1 MARFPSLWPCAAI
14 AACFALCLT
23 PQLLAQPKPAPATIR
38 VVTPPLVNY
47 TPLLVAR
54 DKGGFGEEGLSVSW
68 QSVAQTAVAI
78 EAVFGGSV
86 EFGGGGVLEPMIARG
101 NGLDLMFA
109 VPTARV
115 RSAPPDNS
123 GLVVRQTSDIRRAA
137 DLAGK
142 KVSVGL
148 INSINH
154 VHFVEWLRK
163 NGVDAKAVTLQE
175 IPFPQMADA
184 LFQNRLDAVW
194 AVEPFLTIMLKSGNA
209 RVLAYPYLENLP
221 GMDLTAFFAKE
232 SWLKANSD
240 VARRFRNAYLRATTH
255 LVGAPADERNGWIAK
270 FTGVK
275 PELVAAMN
283 LPDFSTVFNEPS
295 LKANMDLAVGQ
306 RLVKPFDVATMV
318 WKP

>member
-1 MARFPSLWPCAAI
+1 MIRSAI
-14 AACFALCLT
+14 TGLCGAVVACLILPGAT
-23 PQLLAQPKPAPATIR
+23 PLFAQPKPAPATIR

-54 DKGGFGEEGLSVSW
+54 DKGWFEEENLSVTWST
-68 QSVAQTAVAI
+68 VAQTAVAI

-86 EFGGGGVLEPMIARG
+86 ELGGGGILEPMLARG

-115 RSAPPDNS
+115 QRVQPDNS
-123 GLVVRQTSDIRRAA
+123 GLVVRADSGITRAA

-154 VHFVEWLRK
+154 IHFVEWLRK
-163 NGVDAKAVTLQE
+163 NGVDAKAVELQE

-194 AVEPFLTIMLKSGNA
+194 AVEPFLTVMLKSGNA

-232 SWLKANSD
+232 SWLTANAD
-240 VARRFRNAYLRATTH
+240 VARRFRRAYQRAVTH
-255 LVGAPADERNGWIAK
+255 LINAPKEERDGWIAK

-275 PELVAAMN
+275 PELVAAMH
-283 LPDFSTVFNEPS
+283 LPDFSTEFNLPT
-295 LKANMDLAVGQ
+295 LKANLDLAVAQ
-306 RLVKPFDVATMV
+306 RLVKPFDVETMV

>member
-1 MARFPSLWPCAAI
+1 
-14 AACFALCLT
+14 
-23 PQLLAQPKPAPATIR
+23 
-38 VVTPPLVNY
+38 
-47 TPLLVAR
+47 
-54 DKGGFGEEGLSVSW
+54 
-68 QSVAQTAVAI
+68 
-78 EAVFGGSV
+78 
-86 EFGGGGVLEPMIARG
+86 
-101 NGLDLMFA
+101 
-109 VPTARV
+109 
-115 RSAPPDNS
+115 
-123 GLVVRQTSDIRRAA
+123 
-137 DLAGK
+137 
-142 KVSVGL
+142 
-148 INSINH
+148 
-154 VHFVEWLRK
+154 
-163 NGVDAKAVTLQE
+163 VDAKSVALQE

-240 VARRFRNAYLRATTH
+240 VARRFRNVYLRATTH
-255 LVGAPADERNGWIAK
+255 LVGASADERNGWIAK

-283 LPDFSTVFNEPS
+283 LPDFSTAFNEPS
-295 LKANMDLAVGQ
+295 LKANMELAVGQ

>member
-1 MARFPSLWPCAAI
+1 
-14 AACFALCLT
+14 
-23 PQLLAQPKPAPATIR
+23 
-38 VVTPPLVNY
+38 
-47 TPLLVAR
+47 
-54 DKGGFGEEGLSVSW
+54 
-68 QSVAQTAVAI
+68 
-78 EAVFGGSV
+78 
-86 EFGGGGVLEPMIARG
+86 MIARG
-101 NGLDLMFA
+101 NGFDLMFA

-115 RSAPPDNS
+115 RRAAPDNS
-123 GLVVRQTSDIRRAA
+123 ALVVRQSSDIRRAA

-163 NGVDAKAVTLQE
+163 NGVDARSVELQE

-184 LFQNRLDAVW
+184 LLQNRLDAVW

-232 SWLKANSD
+232 TWLKANADAAS
-240 VARRFRNAYLRATTH
+240 RFRRTYLRAVRH
-255 LVGAPADERNGWIAK
+255 LVDAPADERSAWIAK

-283 LPDFSTVFNEPS
+283 LPDFATEFNVPS
-295 LKANMDLAVGQ
+295 LKANLDLAVGQ
-306 RLVKPFDVATMV
+306 RLVKPFDVETMV

>member
-1 MARFPSLWPCAAI
+1 VSKLRRAGWRVGFI
-14 AACFALCLT
+14 VALTLSG
-23 PQLLAQPKPAPATIR
+23 ASPAPAQSTPVR
-38 VVTPPLVNY
+38 LVTPPLTNY

-54 DKGGFGEEGLSVSW
+54 DKGWFEAESLAVTWST
-68 QSVAQTAVAI
+68 VAQTAVAI
-78 EAVFGGSV
+78 EAVVGGNV
-86 EFGGGGVLEPMIARG
+86 EFGGGGVLEPMLARG
-101 NGLDLMFA
+101 NGLDVMFA

-123 GLVVRQTSDIRRAA
+123 ALVVRAGSDIRQPA

-154 VHFVEWLRK
+154 VHMIEWLRK
-163 NGVDAKAVTLQE
+163 HGVDAKAVQFQE

-194 AVEPFLTIMLKSGNA
+194 AVEPFLTLMLKSGNA
-209 RVLAYPYLENLP
+209 RLLGYPYLDNLP

-232 SWLKANSD
+232 SWLKANAD
-240 VARRFRNAYLRATTH
+240 VARRFRRAYERATTH
-255 LVGAPADERNGWIAK
+255 LIDSPKSERDGWVAK

-275 PELVAAMN
+275 PEVVAEMN
-283 LPDFSTVFNEPS
+283 LPDFSVAFSVPS
-295 LKANMDLAVGQ
+295 LKANLDLAVGQ
-306 RLVKPFDVATMV
+306 RLVKPFDVETMV